1 MSKITLQ
8 TIVLRSD
15 EFMTAPLDGELMMMS
30 LERGNYYGLDPVST
44 QVWEHMVAPIRV
56 ADLCAQL
63 VLEFDVALAQCEA
76 DVLAFLSDLYEE
88 DMISLV
94 DKDAL

>member
-1 MSKITLQ
+1 MSKITIQ

-30 LERGNYYGLDPVST
+30 LERGSYYGLDPIST
-44 QVWEHMVAPIRV
+44 KVWEHMAEPIRV
-56 ADLCAQL
+56 ADLCTQL
-63 VLEFDVALAQCEA
+63 VSDFDVTPAQCQA
-76 DVLAFLSDLYEE
+76 DVLAFLSELYEE

-94 DKDAL
+94 DQDAV